1 MKRVELY
8 GRVRHA
14 VMIEGLS
21 QREAARCFGIDPRTV
36 RKMLSYSVPPGYVRT
51 RPPVRPK
58 LDPFIGIIDRI
69 LEEDKDRPKKQRHTS
84 KRIFERL
91 RDEYGFTGK
100 ITIVK
105 DYICG
110 VRQRRREMFVPL
122 THPPGHAQVD
132 FGEALAVIGG
142 VERKIH
148 FLAMSLPHSD
158 ACFVKAYPGETTE
171 AFCDGH
177 VSGFSFFGGVPR
189 SILYDNTRIA
199 VARILGDGKRQR
211 TRVFSELRSHYLFED
226 RFGRPARGT
235 TRARSRGSSAIA
247 AGTSWCRCQG
257 SGTSMISTRIL
268 KPAVPSDGR
277 NNCVATTR
285 RSANAWKRDRAVL
298 QRLPAI
304 AYDACDKRPGRVSSL
319 SLVRYRGTDYSVP
332 TRSAIARCWS
342 AAMSTRW
349 SSVAPQR

>member
-91 RDEYGFTGK
+91 RDEYSFTGK

-189 SILYDNTRIA
+189 SILYDNTRINA
-199 VARILGDGKRQR
+199 QVLHCLQSKYAIKLYEMIERRRNLDFKQSDNFTVEDFRAILNIPKGKLKRFADMNKYAIKPAIEELNHYTDFSVTIEPIEFGPRRKVLSVCLFWMMKSKGLKEEARAELDKHSAGRRARLKDNVEEV
-211 TRVFSELRSHYLFED
+211 VFS
-226 RFGRPARGT
+226 
-235 TRARSRGSSAIA
+235 
-247 AGTSWCRCQG
+247 
-257 SGTSMISTRIL
+257 
-268 KPAVPSDGR
+268 
-277 NNCVATTR
+277 
-285 RSANAWKRDRAVL
+285 
-298 QRLPAI
+298 
-304 AYDACDKRPGRVSSL
+304 
-319 SLVRYRGTDYSVP
+319 
-332 TRSAIARCWS
+332 
-342 AAMSTRW
+342 
-349 SSVAPQR
+349 

>member
-148 FLAMSLPHSD
+148 FLAMSLLDPSRKSGGALHRLHCFCLEFD
-158 ACFVKAYPGETTE
+158 GACEVQRRVPTDWIIEPI
-171 AFCDGH
+171 D
-177 VSGFSFFGGVPR
+177 VSGYGSFSLA
-189 SILYDNTRIA
+189 S
-199 VARILGDGKRQR
+199 
-211 TRVFSELRSHYLFED
+211 
-226 RFGRPARGT
+226 
-235 TRARSRGSSAIA
+235 
-247 AGTSWCRCQG
+247 
-257 SGTSMISTRIL
+257 
-268 KPAVPSDGR
+268 
-277 NNCVATTR
+277 
-285 RSANAWKRDRAVL
+285 
-298 QRLPAI
+298 
-304 AYDACDKRPGRVSSL
+304 
-319 SLVRYRGTDYSVP
+319 
-332 TRSAIARCWS
+332 
-342 AAMSTRW
+342 
-349 SSVAPQR
+349 